1 MPLFFFPIG
10 DDNQGRTITPFVN
23 YALLA
28 VNIAVFFLLQAGPN
42 GKKFTMAFSTVPQEI
57 VTGQDIETEP
67 EFVELQQTGEV
78 FEIPGLEPTPIPVWF
93 TLLTSM
99 FMHGSLMH
107 LLGNMLYLWIFGDN
121 IEDEM
126 GHGRYLAFYLVCGLI
141 AGLSHVFLNAWGASA
156 LVPCL
161 GASGAIAGV
170 LGGYLLRHPKRGVHV
185 IAIRFVITMPA
196 YIVVGMWFVMQVI
209 GGLGTLGEE
218 GGGVAYAAHIGG
230 FIAGLVLVT
239 LFIRKQPEGDFLT
252 PEDLNQMRGQRPIDR
267 WS

>member
-10 DDNQGRTITPFVN
+10 DDNQGRIVTPYVN

-28 VNIAVFFLLQAGPN
+28 ANIAVYFLLQAGAN
-42 GKKFTMAFSTVPQEI
+42 GEKFTMAFSTVPREI

-67 EFVELQQTGEV
+67 EMVKFQQTGEV
-78 FEIPGLEPTPIPVWF
+78 FEIPGLEPTPIPVWM

-126 GHGRYLAFYLVCGLI
+126 GHGRYLAFYILCGIL

-170 LGGYLLRHPKRGVHV
+170 LGGYLMRHPTRGVHV
-185 IAIRFVITMPA
+185 IVFRFLVTLPA
-196 YIVVGMWFVMQVI
+196 YVVVGMWFVLQVV
-209 GGLGTLGEE
+209 GGLGTVGDE

-230 FIAGLVLVT
+230 FIAGLVLVN
-239 LFIRKQPEGDFLT
+239 LFARAKPEAELLT
-252 PEDLNQMRGQRPIDR
+252 PNDLERIRQQHQFDD